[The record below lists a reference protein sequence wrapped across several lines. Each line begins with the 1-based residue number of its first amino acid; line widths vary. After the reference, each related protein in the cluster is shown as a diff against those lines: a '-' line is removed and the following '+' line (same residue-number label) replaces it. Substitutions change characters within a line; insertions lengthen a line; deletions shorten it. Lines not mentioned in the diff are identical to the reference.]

1 MITYQLDVK
10 EIENK
15 FVITIDKNQLSPD
28 YILNL
33 VNWLQ
38 YVTIGQQELNNY
50 FIKFQQM
57 PIKQLTNDSK
67 KKRIWK
73 YSGSVNLNNKLDNIN
88 LRDFAY
94 E

>member
-1 MITYQLDVK
+1 MKTYQLDIK

-33 VNWLQ
+33 VTWLQ
-38 YVTIGQQELNNY
+38 YVTIGQNELNNY
-50 FIKFQQM
+50 FIRFQQM
-57 PIKQLTNDSK
+57 PIKQTTISVS
-67 KKRIWK
+67 KKRIWN

-88 LRDFAY
+88 LRDYAY

>member
-1 MITYQLDVK
+1 MRTYQLDIK
-10 EIENK
+10 EVENK
-15 FVITIDKNQLSPD
+15 FVITIDKNQLSTD

-38 YVTIGQQELNNY
+38 YVTIGQNELNNY
-50 FIKFQQM
+50 FIRFQQM
-57 PIKQLTNDSK
+57 PLKQANSIET
-67 KKRIWK
+67 KKRVWN

>member
-1 MITYQLDVK
+1 MRTYQLDIK

-15 FVITIDKNQLSPD
+15 FVITIEKNQISPD

-38 YVTIGQQELNNY
+38 YITIGENEMNNY
-50 FIKFQQM
+50 FIRFQQI
-57 PIKQLTNDSK
+57 PVKQTTITEP
-67 KKRIWK
+67 KKRTWNF
-73 YSGSVNLNNKLDNIN
+73 SGSVNLNNKLDNIN
-88 LRDFAY
+88 LRDFAN